1 MFLNWPSFH
10 FIIGN
15 TATKCGNIKQKLCE
29 KKDFHDNVEIRGQL
43 LKAFLDSEKLVRVPR
58 HTSNEG
64 QRTVIAVS

>member
-1 MFLNWPSFH
+1 M
-10 FIIGN
+10 
-15 TATKCGNIKQKLCE
+15 E